1 MRKITL
7 ALMATTALAL
17 SAGAASAQGYQ
28 SIDNR
33 QAELGARLENG
44 IRSGNL
50 NSEEATRLR
59 YEYNQLLQIEARYR
73 SDGLSN
79 WERND
84 LDHRADVL
92 ASQIQYEVRDNE
104 RVRGDN
110 RQWDDDDDDDRDFSD
125 NRYDRRGGSLQQRKM
140 QLDRSIEQGQ
150 RSGQLTPR
158 EAARL
163 REQFNAIARIEYRY
177 RANGLSA
184 WEQQDLTR
192 RVDQLALQVR
202 AERRDDNRR
211 YGYNDYP
218 RY

>member
-17 SAGAASAQGYQ
+17 SAGAASAQGYR

-50 NSEEATRLR
+50 NAEEATRLR

-84 LDHRADVL
+84 LDHRSDVL
-92 ASQIQYEVRDNE
+92 ASQIQYEVSDNE

-110 RQWDDDDDDDRDFSD
+110 RQWNDDDDDDDDREFSD

-150 RSGQLTPR
+150 RSGQLTQR

-177 RANGLSA
+177 RSNGLST
-184 WEQQDLTR
+184 WEQEDLSR

-202 AERRDDNRR
+202 GRATNP
-211 YGYNDYP
+211 G
-218 RY
+218 